1 MPFSP
6 EDVQANRDFFRA
18 KVRAERQWI
27 DVARRLK
34 GEPSAAGATWVLAD
48 VRGRDA
54 FAKAHMQGAICLAV
68 DEIATIAPLLP
79 KDREIVTYC
88 WNDT

>member
-1 MPFSP
+1 MPF
-6 EDVQANRDFFRA
+6 DAKDIAGNRAYFEA
-18 KVRAERQWI
+18 KLRAERQWI

-34 GEPSAAGATWVLAD
+34 GEAPNANWVLLD
-48 VRGRDA
+48 TRGRDA
-54 FAKAHMQGAICLAV
+54 FAKAHVQGAVCLAM
-68 DEIATIAPLLP
+68 DEIDALSQRLP